1 MLLLVCQMS
10 WENLIALLK
19 GKIDLIYY
27 LQMRHRHCFCGTVC
41 PCVHL
46 GLTQFSP
53 DYTWTKGDRLCLTLV
68 WVIMEL
74 SQRKDHFFKFGLIK
88 SVVVLSVQQSV

>member
-27 LQMRHRHCFCGTVC
+27 LQMRNRHCFYGMVC

-46 GLTQFSP
+46 GLTQFSL
-53 DYTWTKGDRLCLTLV
+53 DYNWTKVDRLGLTFVLIV
-68 WVIMEL
+68 MEP
-74 SQRKDHFFKFGLIK
+74 SQRKDHSLTF
-88 SVVVLSVQQSV
+88 S

>member
-27 LQMRHRHCFCGTVC
+27 LQMRNRHCVYGTVC

-46 GLTQFSP
+46 SLTQFSP
-53 DYTWTKGDRLCLTLV
+53 DCSWITVDGLCLTLV
-68 WVIMEL
+68 L
-74 SQRKDHFFKFGLIK
+74 STESKDIP
-88 SVVVLSVQQSV
+88 

>member
-27 LQMRHRHCFCGTVC
+27 LQMRNRHCFCGTVG

-46 GLTQFSP
+46 CLTQFSP
-53 DYTWTKGDRLCLTLV
+53 DYNWTEVDRLCLTLV
-68 WVIMEL
+68 LIVMES
-74 SQRKDHFFKFGLIK
+74 SQRKAHSLKF
-88 SVVVLSVQQSV
+88 S

>member
-19 GKIDLIYY
+19 GKIDLIYC
-27 LQMRHRHCFCGTVC
+27 LQMRNRHCFYGMVC

-46 GLTQFSP
+46 SLIQFNP
-53 DYTWTKGDRLCLTLV
+53 DYDLTKVDRFV
-68 WVIMEL
+68 
-74 SQRKDHFFKFGLIK
+74 
-88 SVVVLSVQQSV
+88 

>member
-27 LQMRHRHCFCGTVC
+27 IQMRNRHCFYGTEC

-46 GLTQFSP
+46 CLIQFSLG
-53 DYTWTKGDRLCLTLV
+53 YNWAKVDRLFLTLALIV
-68 WVIMEL
+68 MES
-74 SQRKDHFFKFGLIK
+74 SQRKDHSFKLG
-88 SVVVLSVQQSV
+88 